1 MPRLSTSLLIFSL
14 LLSFS
19 ISSSAHSGHHDDNDE
34 QNGVVRSPSLQSK
47 VLVRTKIWCLIL
59 VFVGTFVGGLSP
71 YFFKWDERFLVLGTQ
86 FAGGVFLGT
95 ALMHFLS
102 DANDTFR
109 DLTTKEYPFAF
120 MLACVG
126 FLLTLLADCVVSHV
140 FAKEN
145 GGGGDVEVQG
155 RWVLFYCVVF
165 CEKKKKK
172 KKKRKKKL

>member
-1 MPRLSTSLLIFSL
+1 M
-14 LLSFS
+14 
-19 ISSSAHSGHHDDNDE
+19 
-34 QNGVVRSPSLQSK
+34 
-47 VLVRTKIWCLIL
+47 
-59 VFVGTFVGGLSP
+59 
-71 YFFKWDERFLVLGTQ
+71 LGTQ

-155 RWVLFYCVVF
+155 RWVLFSCVVF
-165 CEKKKKK
+165 CLVSD
-172 KKKRKKKL
+172 KKKL